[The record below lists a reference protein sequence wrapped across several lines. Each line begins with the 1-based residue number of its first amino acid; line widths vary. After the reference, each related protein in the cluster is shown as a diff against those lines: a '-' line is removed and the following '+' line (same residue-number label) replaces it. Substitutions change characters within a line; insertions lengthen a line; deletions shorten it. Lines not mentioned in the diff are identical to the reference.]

1 MSHLVA
7 IVYPDPHRAAE
18 VKAALARL
26 QSARLLELED
36 ACVVVRDANGRVK
49 LHQSLP
55 LTATGAIGGAFWG
68 SLVGLLFL
76 TPLPGMALGA
86 AAGAL
91 AGSVSD
97 YGISDDFM
105 RDLAKRMTNGSSA
118 LFMLVRRATVDKVAP
133 EIARFGGTLL
143 HTSVSKAMEE
153 RFRAMLAENEGQA
166 APAARDSTSTRAT
179 AVAE

>member
-1 MSHLVA
+1 M
-7 IVYPDPHRAAE
+7 
-18 VKAALARL
+18 
-26 QSARLLELED
+26 
-36 ACVVVRDANGRVK
+36 
-49 LHQSLP
+49 
-55 LTATGAIGGAFWG
+55 T
-68 SLVGLLFL
+68 
-76 TPLPGMALGA
+76 
-86 AAGAL
+86 GAL

-105 RDLAKRMTNGSSA
+105 RDLAKRMTNDSSA

-153 RFRAMLAENEGQA
+153 RFRTMLAENAGHA
-166 APAARDSTSTRAT
+166 APAAPDSTSTRAT